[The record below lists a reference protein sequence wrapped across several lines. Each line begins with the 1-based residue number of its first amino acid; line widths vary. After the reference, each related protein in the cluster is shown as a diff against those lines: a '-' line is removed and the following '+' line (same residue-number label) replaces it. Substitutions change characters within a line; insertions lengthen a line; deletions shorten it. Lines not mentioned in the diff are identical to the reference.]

1 MELSKAWR
9 RGETWRGIRERMRDE
24 GEALAEV
31 EFENS
36 H

>member
-1 MELSKAWR
+1 MEERQDLKR
-9 RGETWRGIRERMRDE
+9 RGIRERMRDE